1 MAKIKTKYFCKECG
15 QESPR
20 WLGKCP
26 ACGDWN
32 TFVEE
37 RISVSSSR
45 STDRG
50 AALAAPLSEITSQE
64 IERLDAGNSELNR
77 VLGGGAVP
85 GSFVLISGEP
95 GIGKSTLLLQLAD
108 FMSQSNNVLY
118 VSGEE
123 SASQIKIRADRLE
136 ISSPRLHILTETN
149 LSRIKE
155 IAIKDNYHV
164 LVIDSIQT
172 MMLEDLE
179 SAPGSVSQVR
189 EGAAF
194 LMRMAKEH
202 NIIIFLVGH
211 ITKDGNIAGP
221 RVLEHMV
228 DTVLCFEGD
237 QHYIYRLLRTIKN
250 RFGPANEIGVFEMRG
265 SGLVE
270 IPNPSEVFLG
280 SRTSDI
286 AGSAV
291 AVTIEGS
298 RPLLVEI
305 QSLVTPTVFNPPRR
319 TVNGMD
325 YHRLLMLLA
334 VLDKRIGNVFYARDV
349 FINIA
354 GGLRIDDPAVDLA
367 VIGAIL
373 SAMNDTPLP
382 KLALIGEVGLT
393 GELRGVSQIEQR
405 IREAEKLGFEGC
417 IIPSV
422 NSFTYTGSD
431 CKIYPVST
439 LVEAIKYLKL

>member
-1 MAKIKTKYFCKECG
+1 MARIKTKYFCKECG

-26 ACGDWN
+26 ACGEWN
-32 TFVEE
+32 TFAEE
-37 RISVSSSR
+37 KISVSSS
-45 STDRG
+45 SLTDRG
-50 AALAAPLSEITSQE
+50 AVKAAPLSEITSME
-64 IERLDAGNSELNR
+64 IERLDTGNGELNR

-85 GSFVLISGEP
+85 GSFVLVSGEP

-108 FMSQSNNVLY
+108 YLSKENNVLY

-123 SASQIKIRADRLE
+123 SARQIKIRADRLG
-136 ISSPRLHILTETN
+136 ISSSKLHILTETI
-149 LSRIKE
+149 LHRIRE
-155 IAIKDNYHV
+155 IVLQDNYQV

-194 LMRMAKEH
+194 LMKLAKENH
-202 NIIIFLVGH
+202 IIIFLVGH

-265 SGLVE
+265 SGLCEVA
-270 IPNPSEVFLG
+270 NTSEVFLG
-280 SRTSDI
+280 SRTSDV

-291 AVTIEGS
+291 AVTMEGS

-305 QSLVTPTVFNPPRR
+305 QALVTPTGFNPPRR

-367 VIGAIL
+367 IIGAIL

-405 IREAEKLGFEGC
+405 IKEAEKLGFEGC
-417 IIPSV
+417 MIPSV
-422 NSFTYTGSD
+422 NNQAALKSD
-431 CKIYPVST
+431 CLIYAAGT
-439 LVEAIKYLKL
+439 LEEAKKYLKF